1 MKCICSEA
9 IWDVLPTET
18 TDFPILSYTSSSKTP
33 TLSYIWSLKQV
44 PLLGEA
50 FPYGSFFREYPRG
63 AISWDKIILKGLGS
77 AKSYLF
83 HLKELS
89 RSSNLLFFWNL
100 TLNFFLACF
109 QPGALFGYS
118 LHKEINII
126 IIIIIIIIDLL
137 LSNAGIIWSY
147 LNQDGP
153 VSRQLKLIKL
163 KPMLDWVCF
172 TIDSCWIVSLDQQN

>member
-1 MKCICSEA
+1 MFCRPKPQISLYFHILQVVKRLPFHIYEA
-9 IWDVLPTET
+9 WKRYPFRVKRPPMGH
-18 TDFPILSYTSSSKTP
+18 F
-33 TLSYIWSLKQV
+33 
-44 PLLGEA
+44 LG
-50 FPYGSFFREYPRG
+50 SIPRG

-126 IIIIIIIIDLL
+126 IIIIIIIIFIIDLL

-172 TIDSCWIVSLDQQN
+172 TIDSCWIVSLD